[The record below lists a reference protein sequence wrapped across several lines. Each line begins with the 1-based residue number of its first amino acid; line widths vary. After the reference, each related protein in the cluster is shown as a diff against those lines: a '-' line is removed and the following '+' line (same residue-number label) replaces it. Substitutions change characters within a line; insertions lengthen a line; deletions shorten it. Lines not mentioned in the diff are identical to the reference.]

1 MLIGRLKTKVR
12 NSANRAT
19 RPSTSPIT
27 LADRLSENGSSRP
40 STSRLIARQ
49 PIGISMVSRLI
60 TTNDIRPPSE
70 VTGGRSRNAQCRLP

>member
-1 MLIGRLKTKVR
+1 MLIGRLNTKVR
-12 NSANRAT
+12 NSANRAA

-27 LADRLSENGSSRP
+27 FADTLSEIGSSRP

-49 PIGISMVSRLI
+49 PIGISIVRKLI
-60 TTNDIRPPSE
+60 TTNDVSPPSE